1 MRQSIGRRVGG
12 LKDENPTMP
21 TSMTWPLS
29 TQGGHSAQVS
39 MQLLVNGIALP
50 ISQMGPNGESTLF
63 QL

>member
-1 MRQSIGRRVGG
+1 
-12 LKDENPTMP
+12 
-21 TSMTWPLS
+21 MTWPLS